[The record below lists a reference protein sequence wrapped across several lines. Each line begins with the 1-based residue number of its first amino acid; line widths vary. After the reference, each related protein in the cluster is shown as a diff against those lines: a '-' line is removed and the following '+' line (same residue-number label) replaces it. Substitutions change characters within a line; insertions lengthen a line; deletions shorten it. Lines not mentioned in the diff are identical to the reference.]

1 MQKVDLIYI
10 VLVAIVGKSSP
21 IVAFLTPYPL
31 ADKQLEKILKLYHAS
46 AYENPFIF
54 DLKQSD
60 AKLHQN
66 RNQGGYG
73 AIYRLG
79 VLDCPELFDCFCK
92 VRLTVLWQFYLI
104 QLDGCF
110 VIALV

>member
-46 AYENPFIF
+46 DYENPFIF

-60 AKLHQN
+60 AKLYQN

-73 AIYRLG
+73 AYMS
-79 VLDCPELFDCFCK
+79 LD
-92 VRLTVLWQFYLI
+92 
-104 QLDGCF
+104 
-110 VIALV
+110 